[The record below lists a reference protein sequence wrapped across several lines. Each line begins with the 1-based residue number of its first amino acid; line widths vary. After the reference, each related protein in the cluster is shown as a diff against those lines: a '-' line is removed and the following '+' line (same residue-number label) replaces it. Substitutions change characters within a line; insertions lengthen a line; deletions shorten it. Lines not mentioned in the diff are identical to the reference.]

1 MENLVNVTTL
11 ERMFDL
17 ANDNEMMETVAT
29 QCEEAIANEKK
40 QKDQQDKNKSNK
52 DNGIGPDG
60 IGIYTST
67 KMGDSPI
74 VETGDELESENEN
87 ENENLVEN
95 QENGRNGDELGGASG
110 TGLIDNYNNNNN
122 EIKGINNGKDNINDV
137 NNQNNVNGIIGTQEN
152 LNGKSNGVNGNNTNE
167 KNGNDGNSLAEQVG
181 MLQQQLKKD
190 ISNAV
195 ENEAYTVENP
205 SMGGFQ

>member
-74 VETGDELESENEN
+74 VETGDEFESENEN
-87 ENENLVEN
+87 ENNNLIEN
-95 QENGRNGDELGGASG
+95 QGNGRDGDELGGASG
-110 TGLIDNYNNNNN
+110 TGIIDNYNNNNDN
-122 EIKGINNGKDNINDV
+122 ANHVNGINNGNNNINDV
-137 NNQNNVNGIIGTQEN
+137 NIGKNE
-152 LNGKSNGVNGNNTNE
+152 NGVMVVPGKCE
-167 KNGNDGNSLAEQVG
+167 
-181 MLQQQLKKD
+181 
-190 ISNAV
+190 
-195 ENEAYTVENP
+195 
-205 SMGGFQ
+205 